1 MANSPVGRFWLL
13 TPWVLLAC
21 GVPLAGWWLLE
32 PMPIRVTYVAPAFL
46 SAPAYSR
53 DDAVRHYVYET
64 NRSVLWRYVEYCVD
78 KPFTEGVSH
87 RSWVGRAI
95 VWHAPDL
102 PTYLARTPGC
112 TAANVAVDIP
122 SSSPARDFR
131 FVQWIEIPLNPLRT
145 ARIEFEPIPLR
156 ILDSKQ

>member
-1 MANSPVGRFWLL
+1 MSEHPVARLSLL
-13 TPWVLLAC
+13 LPWFMIAC
-21 GVPLAGWWLLE
+21 GVPVILWWTFE
-32 PMPIRVTYVAPAFL
+32 PSPIRVTYVAPAFL
-46 SAPAYSR
+46 TSPAQSR
-53 DDAVRHYVYET
+53 EDAARFYTYET
-64 NRSVLWRYVEYCVD
+64 NLSVLWRYVEYCVD
-78 KPFTEGVSH
+78 KPFAEGTSH

-131 FVQWIEIPLNPLRT
+131 FVQWIEIPLNPIRT
-145 ARIEFEPIPLR
+145 ATVQFDPIPLR
-156 ILDSKQ
+156 ILESKQ